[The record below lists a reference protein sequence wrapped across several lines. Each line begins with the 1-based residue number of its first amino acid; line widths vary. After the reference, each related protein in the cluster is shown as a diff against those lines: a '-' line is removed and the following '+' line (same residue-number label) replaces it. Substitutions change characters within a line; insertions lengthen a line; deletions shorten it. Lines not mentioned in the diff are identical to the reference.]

1 MKNWDKVKHI
11 KGKDFLFA
19 VENSHKESDYLKYEQ
34 IRNQI
39 WGEPLDNL
47 ASIRNMKS
55 ENYFVNGCCLFIGV
69 FVRSTSG
76 EFVRDKKHLVGFSYG
91 YTGVKDVELGFKS
104 LDNLSFYSQFTGVIP
119 EYHKYGLGILIKE
132 YQKELVRDLFGINV
146 ITCTYDPLTG
156 INAYRNIHYFKM
168 ELVEYRESCYG
179 DFEGNLNRADIPSDR
194 FFIAWN
200 LEKPPTPPQYD
211 IQDLLISG
219 QVALEAEAVD
229 IQGSNRRVVLEKV
242 KKIDLDL
249 RDDILLVEIPV
260 DFYVMLKE
268 TNVQD
273 ETIRKVP
280 YEWRIRSR
288 EAFLALLKKGYKLR
302 DFRVINYADRKRDF
316 YVFSR

>member
-1 MKNWDKVKHI
+1 MKNWEKIKNI

-19 VENSHKESDYLKYEQ
+19 VEDSFKETDYLKYEEL
-34 IRNQI
+34 RNQI

-47 ASIRNMKS
+47 ASVRNMKS
-55 ENYFVNGCCLFIGV
+55 ENYFVNGSCLFIGV

-76 EFVRDKKHLVGFSYG
+76 EFVRDKNHLVGFSYG
-91 YTGVKDVELGFKS
+91 YTGVKDVKLGFKS
-104 LDNLSFYSQFTGVIP
+104 LNNLSFYSQFTGVIS

-132 YQKELVRDLFGINV
+132 FQKELVRDLFGIKV

-168 ELVEYRESCYG
+168 ELIQYRESCYG

-200 LEKPPTPPQYD
+200 LDKPPARLQYD
-211 IQDLLISG
+211 IQDLLVSG
-219 QVALEAEAVD
+219 QIALEAEAVD
-229 IQGSNRRVVLEKV
+229 IQGSSHPVVLEKV

-249 RDDILLVEIPV
+249 REDILLVEIPV
-260 DFYVMLKE
+260 DFYLMLRE

-273 ETIRKVP
+273 ETIRKIP
-280 YEWRIRSR
+280 YDWRIRSR
-288 EAFLALLKKGYKLR
+288 EVFLALLDKGYKLR
-302 DFRVINYADRKRDF
+302 DFRVVEYADRKRDF